1 MLARPRFARHV
12 YGELEHFVA
21 GQAWSPFMDK
31 ELEYW
36 DPTKCSVLLVRP
48 VERLYVLVGRY
59 VANHLNY
66 NLYSP
71 LQSAG
76 SKQR

>member
-1 MLARPRFARHV
+1 
-12 YGELEHFVA
+12 
-21 GQAWSPFMDK
+21 MDK